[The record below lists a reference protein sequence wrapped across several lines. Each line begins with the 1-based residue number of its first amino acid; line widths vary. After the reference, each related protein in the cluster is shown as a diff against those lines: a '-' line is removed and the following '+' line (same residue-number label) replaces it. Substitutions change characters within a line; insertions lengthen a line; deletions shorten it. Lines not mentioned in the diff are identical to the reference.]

1 MLNIGAKKTESLNL
15 NDIPGLI
22 KSEIPAQAAAEM
34 EELRQ
39 PDKSWMTQ
47 DPLACSYDDF
57 RLKPE
62 QKRYVVTHED
72 VPFECLYLPDDH
84 KKLYVMLCGG
94 GAVTRKYPRFLRWKY
109 QKFLKGNVLCIDDPM
124 YHFHPEFVRVMWYY
138 GTKDKPFL
146 HLLLDIVKKAMAQ
159 LGIKAKDV
167 TFVGSSG
174 GGYASLY
181 CANLLDDSAAIVM
194 NPQLVLKNWEPK
206 TLLPHFQKLGIDLT
220 GEDAYGRNFLKLTN
234 PKSRF
239 LLVINAASEWD
250 ITQQFTPFAQAH
262 GITPKY
268 GISQNKQ
275 IVTWLHHTDYS
286 DMHSVFLEKIG
297 LTFASYL
304 CDKMKEGFD
313 LNALQPCSTLLN
325 EVLYEK
331 YDQRMKLETANKE
344 LGTYYQ
350 YFFKSISRTIEE
362 ILYRRVPM
370 QASPALRRYLDYNF
384 EVATKAWKTGN
395 IGYYIGAQM
404 GYRYNIFYHDGKVYY
419 RMKFDMISKY
429 VSRKAEFDAV
439 LDSCKGMYLTRWY
452 YEKNDTLVMTL
463 LLDPDNAEK
472 KIAEF
477 TDLTIGILNEY
488 LDA

>member
-1 MLNIGAKKTESLNL
+1 MSLFHSKQESAFHFKDFPSLV
-15 NDIPGLI
+15 
-22 KSEIPAQAAAEM
+22 SSTVPADAAAEM
-34 EELRQ
+34 AQRRK
-39 PDKSWMTQ
+39 PNVDWMKQEPVSCDFDAFTLNPTQ
-47 DPLACSYDDF
+47 N
-57 RLKPE
+57 
-62 QKRYVVTHED
+62 RYVVTHQD
-72 VPFECLYLPDDH
+72 VPFECLYLPDGS

-94 GAVTRKYPRFLRWKY
+94 GAKIRRYPRFLRWKY
-109 QKFLKGNVLCIDDPM
+109 QNFLQGNVLCIDDPM
-124 YHFHPEFVRVMWYY
+124 YHFHPEFARVMWYY

-159 LGIKAKDV
+159 LGIKATDV

-181 CANLLDDSAAIVM
+181 CANLLDDSAAIAM
-194 NPQLVLKNWEPK
+194 NPQLVLKNWDPK
-206 TLLPHFQKLGIDLT
+206 TILPHFKKLGIDLT
-220 GEDAYGRNFLKLTN
+220 GEDTYGRNFLKLTN

-275 IVTWLHHTDYS
+275 IVTWLHHTEYS
-286 DMHSVFLEKIG
+286 DMHSVFLEKTG
-297 LTFASYL
+297 LAFASYL
-304 CDKMKEGFD
+304 CEKMKEGFD
-313 LNALQPCSTLLN
+313 LNALQPCSSLLN

-344 LGTYYQ
+344 LDTYYQ
-350 YFFKSISRTIEE
+350 YFLKSISRTIEE
-362 ILYRRVPM
+362 ALYRRLPM
-370 QASPALRRYLDYNF
+370 QASPALRRYLDYRF
-384 EVATKAWKTGN
+384 EVETKAWKTGN
-395 IGYYIGAQM
+395 IGYYIGEQM

-419 RMKFDMISKY
+419 RMKFDMISEY
-429 VSRKAEFDAV
+429 VSRKAELDAV
-439 LDSCKGMYLTRWY
+439 LDGCKGMYLTRWY

-463 LLDPDNAEK
+463 LLNPDNAEK
-472 KIAEF
+472 QIAEF
-477 TDLTIGILNEY
+477 TELTIGILNEY